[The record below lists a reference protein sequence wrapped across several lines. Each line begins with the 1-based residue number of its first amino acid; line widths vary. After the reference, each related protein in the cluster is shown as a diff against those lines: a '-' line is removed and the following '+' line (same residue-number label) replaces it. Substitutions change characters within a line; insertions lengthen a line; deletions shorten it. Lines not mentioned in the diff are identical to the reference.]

1 LQPYGNGEG
10 KQYVGLRVV
19 VEGSVGV
26 GYAVGF
32 YKRYTCNKNDKF
44 KNFQESQKSRIM
56 NLKLFRIYVNIT

>member
-32 YKRYTCNKNDKF
+32 YKRYTPNKNDKF
-44 KNFQESQKSRIM
+44 KNFQESQNPVWWI
-56 NLKLFRIYVNIT
+56 